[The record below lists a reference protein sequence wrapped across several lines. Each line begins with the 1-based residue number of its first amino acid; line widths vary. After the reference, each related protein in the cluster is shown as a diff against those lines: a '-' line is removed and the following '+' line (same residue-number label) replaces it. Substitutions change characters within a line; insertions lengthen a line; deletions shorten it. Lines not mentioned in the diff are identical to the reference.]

1 MAWVRPCPWPSSIS
15 FSLSLCLSVCTGAH
29 SVPGIFVWILC
40 FYHLASAAVHCHD
53 YFAWLSL
60 LAHLLGD
67 RPSGNTWL
75 QASCGIC
82 APVREWGG
90 WKEIRGGKSFILK
103 ARGLLFHE
111 TTTFL
116 ISRGSYYVFPCL
128 WACDC
133 CCWRWESSWSKSHST
148 CKDSQDR
155 GITLQTSK
163 ETPSLKLHIPV
174 YPKTMKA

>member
-1 MAWVRPCPWPSSIS
+1 MAWVRPCPWPGSIYS
-15 FSLSLCLSVCTGAH
+15 LSPSPSLSLSLSVLVHILSQVFLCE
-29 SVPGIFVWILC
+29 VLC
-40 FYHLASAAVHCHD
+40 FYHLASAAVHCCH

-60 LAHLLGD
+60 LAHLLGV
-67 RPSGNTWL
+67 RPLANTWL
-75 QASCGIC
+75 WASCGVC
-82 APVREWGG
+82 APVRDWGG
-90 WKEIRGGKSFILK
+90 LKEIRGGKSIPLK

-111 TTTFL
+111 TASFF

-133 CCWRWESSWSKSHST
+133 CSWRWETSWSKSHST

-163 ETPSLKLHIPV
+163 EISKTAHTSLS
-174 YPKTMKA
+174 